1 MPDTLLGLCRITFPP
16 ACSLAWLLR
25 LVLVV
30 LVVILAT
37 VALQVF
43 SLLILL
49 PIDQVFGS
57 IALDEGPIGGA
68 VPWSDLSDSPAVQQ
82 CSTTA
87 ATDEHC
93 MTETT
98 HLICNGHV
106 AVFRPETDSK
116 VPGEHPESISK
127 VPTSRGWAL
136 KSQCPTHSGL
146 VSHKKRQESSVATLK
161 FID

>member
-68 VPWSDLSDSPAVQQ
+68 VP
-82 CSTTA
+82 CR
-87 ATDEHC
+87 
-93 MTETT
+93 
-98 HLICNGHV
+98 I
-106 AVFRPETDSK
+106 
-116 VPGEHPESISK
+116 
-127 VPTSRGWAL
+127 
-136 KSQCPTHSGL
+136 CPTVLQSNN
-146 VSHKKRQESSVATLK
+146 VPRQLPQMSIAWQRQPT
-161 FID
+161 